1 MSKDVRRVKAQLRS
15 ASGRSS
21 KILKDA
27 DAIEAVVEVPGRG
40 MLTLNVQSGG
50 GYSLRAHP
58 EPNGRGGE
66 AAGDEAAR
74 RDLVAVGVLGTEEV
88 VSVVP
93 GKAP

>member
-21 KILKDA
+21 KILKDV
-27 DAIEAVVEVPGRG
+27 DAIEVVIEVPGRG

-66 AAGDEAAR
+66 AAGDEAVG
-74 RDLVAVGVLGTEEV
+74 RDIVAVGVLGTEEV
-88 VSVVP
+88 ISVVP
-93 GKAP
+93 GQVP